1 MGDFQFHCD
10 LLCIWMPILA
20 ETQDMGDIST
30 ISIRQ
35 EGDRLWDSNS
45 AHIYMA
51 KSLEAKQD
59 YRGSWPC
66 YRGKYLLP

>member
-1 MGDFQFHCD
+1 
-10 LLCIWMPILA
+10 MPILA

-45 AHIYMA
+45 ANIYIYIYMA

-59 YRGSWPC
+59 YRGSWPY